1 MNPNRSLDFNF
12 RQKRTRCPK
21 SVLPG
26 LGTAAARLMADS
38 ALIEKGG
45 APGLGRGAS
54 PLFL

>member
-1 MNPNRSLDFNF
+1 MNLNRSLYFG
-12 RQKRTRCPK
+12 QKRARCPK
-21 SVLPG
+21 SVVPG

-54 PLFL
+54 PLF

>member
-54 PLFL
+54 PLF